1 MFIGGRPTCG
11 VASFFW
17 GGREGGGE
25 VKAASKNICL
35 YRWCV
40 VNLLFRLMI

>member
-11 VASFFW
+11 AASFLV
-17 GGREGGGE
+17 GGEVRE